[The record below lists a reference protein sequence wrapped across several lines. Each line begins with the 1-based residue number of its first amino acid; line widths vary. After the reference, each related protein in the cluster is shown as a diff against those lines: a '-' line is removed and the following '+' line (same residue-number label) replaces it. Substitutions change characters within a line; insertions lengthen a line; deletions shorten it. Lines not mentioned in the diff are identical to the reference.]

1 MSRAR
6 SKRPGRPHVFAHD
19 ERLPVESSAIV
30 CMIYHCRVRAAP
42 TWLMHAYAR
51 HSETDI
57 PLAESMQEKK
67 RKPPGAPPR
76 EPVEEP
82 PRPDP
87 RKPDP
92 VPVDDPRPPKPK
104 RHAGR
109 SVARRTATVTYL
121 RRFRSRGRATMLS
134 AVLILCGLAFTL
146 GETARAD
153 GNSLLISC
161 RAAADVY
168 ESGGDA
174 RSAGSYE
181 NTVTTA
187 LQCANYVRGSF
198 ETYALFSQEARNATN
213 ARSPICFPGDVT
225 VGQAVRVVLAYLEA
239 NPAQLTLDDVALVHL
254 AFASAFPCDRGPD
267 AKLLHPETTDGSN
280 AG

>member
-1 MSRAR
+1 
-6 SKRPGRPHVFAHD
+6 
-19 ERLPVESSAIV
+19 
-30 CMIYHCRVRAAP
+30 
-42 TWLMHAYAR
+42 
-51 HSETDI
+51 
-57 PLAESMQEKK
+57 MQERK

-92 VPVDDPRPPKPK
+92 VPVDDPQPPKPK
-104 RHAGR
+104 RHANHGI
-109 SVARRTATVTYL
+109 ADRTAIVIPF
-121 RRFRSRGRATMLS
+121 RPFRSRGCTTMLS
-134 AVLILCGLAFTL
+134 AALILCGLAVAPS
-146 GETARAD
+146 EAVRAD
-153 GNSLLISC
+153 GNALLISC

-174 RSAGSYE
+174 RSAGSFE

-198 ETYALFSQEARNATN
+198 ETYALFSEEARNATN

-225 VGQAVRVVLAYLEA
+225 VGQAVRIVLAYLEA

-254 AFASAFPCDRGPD
+254 AFASAFPCDPALTTSPD
-267 AKLLHPETTDGSN
+267 QPP
-280 AG
+280 